1 MPGIRIQP
9 ATSADRQTI
18 LNLMQLY
25 VYDMGEFVNV
35 RLHAEGLFELDDS
48 IELYWVEPTRY
59 PFVIWA
65 DDQLAG
71 FALVRVVADGTFSVA
86 EFFIRR
92 GFRRSGVGAE
102 AAVKLFDRFRGT
114 WKVAQLERNAPAQA
128 FWRRVIG
135 QYTSGRFS
143 EEWSPSSPKG
153 PMQVFS
159 NVEQA

>member
-1 MPGIRIQP
+1 MSSIRIQR
-9 ATSADRQTI
+9 ATSADRPTV

-25 VYDMGEFVNV
+25 LYDMCEFEDGPLN
-35 RLHAEGLFELDDS
+35 AEGLFELDDYFDR
-48 IELYWVEPTRY
+48 YWVEPNRY

-71 FALVRVVADGTFSVA
+71 FARVREVAGGTFSVA
-86 EFFIRR
+86 EFFVRR
-92 GFRRSGVGAE
+92 GCRRNGVGAE

-114 WKVAQLERNAPAQA
+114 WKVGELERNLPAQA

-135 QYTSGRFS
+135 RYTSGRFS

-159 NVEQA
+159 NVVQA